1 MSDFVNEL
9 YLHLKARYPLIFII
23 TQEERRALASLQFVA
38 SRAKLNVVSP
48 RRLGQP
54 GELIGLLKDTL
65 PRGIV
70 VLDDV
75 HRRLENPDTLRLLAD
90 ATDSLDGTIVVI
102 APYVDLP
109 AELERRSAILEMPL
123 PSMEELGQVFNRA
136 CADVGVLR
144 AEEDALRYVRA
155 AQGLSEDEA
164 FRAFKKAMIGW
175 PEDSTKSFD
184 SVMRDK
190 RLALRRSKVLEHVQ
204 VPNDLDEVGGLD
216 RLKDWL
222 QFRKQAFSEQA
233 RSYGLPAPRGLL
245 LMGVQGCGKSLSAK
259 AVAGHWSL
267 PLVRLD
273 ISAVFGSDKPE
284 SALRNALKVAEA
296 MAPIVLWMDE
306 IEKGFDK
313 GGEGSSARLLG
324 GMVTW
329 LQEKQQEV
337 FVVATANRV
346 ANLPPELPRKG
357 RFDEIFFVDLPNYHE
372 RLEILQLHVRKRG
385 LKPDVADLVGLAK
398 KTRMLTGSE
407 LEQLIIS
414 AMYLSFSK
422 GKELTDV
429 DLQQALRDTVP
440 LYDTFEEEI
449 KALREW
455 ARKRARPAST
465 DRRKADM
472 FAKKS

>member
-1 MSDFVNEL
+1 
-9 YLHLKARYPLIFII
+9 
-23 TQEERRALASLQFVA
+23 
-38 SRAKLNVVSP
+38 VV
-48 RRLGQP
+48 
-54 GELIGLLKDTL
+54 I
-65 PRGIV
+65 
-70 VLDDV
+70 LDDV

-90 ATDSLDGTIVVI
+90 ATDSLNGTIVVI

-123 PSMEELGQVFNRA
+123 PSLEELGQVFNRA
-136 CADVGVLR
+136 CVDVGVLR

-164 FRAFKKAMIGW
+164 YRAFKKAMIGW

-204 VPNDLDEVGGLD
+204 VPVDLDEVGGLD

-222 QFRKQAFSEQA
+222 QSRKQAFSEKA

-296 MAPIVLWMDE
+296 MAPLVLWMDE

-313 GGEGSSARLLG
+313 GGDGPSARLLG

-372 RLEILQLHVRKRG
+372 RLEILRLHVGKRG
-385 LKPDVADLVGLAK
+385 LKPDAADLVGLAK

-414 AMYLSFSK
+414 AMYLSFSQ
-422 GKELTDV
+422 GRELTDA